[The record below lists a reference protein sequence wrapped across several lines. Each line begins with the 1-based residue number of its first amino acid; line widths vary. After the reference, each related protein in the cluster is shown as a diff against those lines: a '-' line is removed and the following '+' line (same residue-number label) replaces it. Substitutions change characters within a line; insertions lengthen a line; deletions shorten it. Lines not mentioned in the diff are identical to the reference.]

1 MNGWLLARPRIIA
14 VSLFLIL
21 GGSVSLG
28 SQAEALLRHL
38 AETLPH
44 EQDQRLILKVL
55 GCLSETPAEGG
66 LRISGPKDKVFY
78 FEDWKTLSRT
88 LTELKPDKDFD
99 SNQSLSLPA
108 LFNPTGKHLHMQPAR
123 LKAISFPCFSPV
135 SGHRIAS
142 LKISSISPLYQSF
155 GPFRIPVSGYTLEDA
170 ELILSSP

>member
-1 MNGWLLARPRIIA
+1 MDDWLRARPRISA
-14 VSLFLIL
+14 VCLFLIL
-21 GGSVSLG
+21 GGQTSFG
-28 SQAEALLRHL
+28 SQVEALLRHL

-66 LRISGPKDKVFY
+66 LRISGPTDRVFY
-78 FEDWKTLSRT
+78 FADWKTLSRT

-99 SNQSLSLPA
+99 SNPSLPLQA
-108 LFNPTGKHLHMQPAR
+108 LLNPAGKHLHMQPAR
-123 LKAISFPCFSPV
+123 LKEISFPCFSPI

-155 GPFRIPVSGYTLEDA
+155 GPFRIPVRGYALENA